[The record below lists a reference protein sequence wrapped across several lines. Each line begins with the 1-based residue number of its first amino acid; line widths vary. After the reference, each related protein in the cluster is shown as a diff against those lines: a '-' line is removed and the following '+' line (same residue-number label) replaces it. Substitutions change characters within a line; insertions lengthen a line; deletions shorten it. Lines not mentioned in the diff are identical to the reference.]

1 MEVNIKQ
8 KAILTMRKLFIAILT
23 VLGLAACQT
32 ESSELDIEIG
42 DAVVRNVVVSLD
54 QETRATSDKGFDL
67 TTLATSDYELRY
79 ILEVYL
85 DGNSSSQ
92 TTVYST
98 SATTQIPVMLVPGR
112 NYRIVVWAD
121 LVEKVADR
129 DLTQNYDRY
138 YTTTNGLTAIEIKD
152 LNSWKA
158 MDETRDAYAG
168 YQDVIGYGAESDI
181 TVKLSR
187 PFAKLRAVATDIN
200 ECIASPTTVEVSYD
214 SVPTKYNVYDS
225 TATEFKTKSHTI
237 TLDPAVYDDVSGEKT
252 LLADYIFANVSG
264 QELDFSIEIKDQDV
278 TIKNHQLLDVL
289 VEKNRLTTIKGT
301 LLGGN

>member
-8 KAILTMRKLFIAILT
+8 KAILTMRKLFIAILA

-67 TTLATSDYELRY
+67 TTLATSNYELRY

-112 NYRIVVWAD
+112 DYRIVVWAD

-152 LNSWKA
+152 LNGWKA

-200 ECIASPTTVEVSYD
+200 ECIASPTTVVGSYD

-225 TATEFKTKSHTI
+225 TATEFKAKSHTI
-237 TLDPAVYDDVSGEKT
+237 TLDTAVYDDVSGEKT
-252 LLADYIFANVSG
+252 LLADYIFANISG
-264 QELDFSIEIKDQDV
+264 QELDFSIEIKDQDA

-289 VEKNRLTTIKGT
+289 IEKNRLTTIKGT

>member
-1 MEVNIKQ
+1 
-8 KAILTMRKLFIAILT
+8 MRKLFIAILA

-152 LNSWKA
+152 LDGWKA

-200 ECIASPTTVEVSYD
+200 ECKASGKTPTTVEVSYD

-225 TATEFKTKSHTI
+225 TATEFEAKSHTI
-237 TLDPAVYDDVSGEKT
+237 TLDHAVYEDVSGEKT

-264 QELDFSIEIKDQDV
+264 QELDFSIEIKDQSDA

>member
-8 KAILTMRKLFIAILT
+8 KAILTMRKLLIAILA

-67 TTLATSDYELRY
+67 TTLATSNYELRY

-152 LNSWKA
+152 LNGWKA

-200 ECIASPTTVEVSYD
+200 ECIASPTTVVVSYD

-225 TATEFKTKSHTI
+225 TATEFKAKSHTI
-237 TLDPAVYDDVSGEKT
+237 SLGSAVYDDVSGEKT
-252 LLADYIFANVSG
+252 LLADYIFANISG
-264 QELDFSIEIKDQDV
+264 QELDFSIEIKDQDA

-289 VEKNRLTTIKGT
+289 IEKNRLTTIKGT